1 MQSLV
6 LLFLATTCALAI
18 PSQREALN
26 TAKREAQQA
35 YTAAQRAKDK
45 AQFIAAAERF
55 QEVGQKVIAANQAA
69 LAAISPSAP
78 ADVKSTQAVQTWKKK
93 IADIRRSL
101 NSANEN
107 LGHFILPTELTPES
121 VRSVDRHIREID
133 QAIEAH
139 HAACLNIR

>member
-55 QEVGQKVIAANQAA
+55 
-69 LAAISPSAP
+69 
-78 ADVKSTQAVQTWKKK
+78 
-93 IADIRRSL
+93 
-101 NSANEN
+101 
-107 LGHFILPTELTPES
+107 
-121 VRSVDRHIREID
+121 
-133 QAIEAH
+133 
-139 HAACLNIR
+139 